1 MTAEDVRAL
10 LRQRVEEAGNAN
22 VWSRRHGVSHAYTQD
37 ALAGRRGP
45 GPAILAALGV
55 ERVAATY
62 RMREASHG

>member
-10 LRQRVEEAGNAN
+10 LRQRVDMEGSALA
-22 VWSRRHGVSHAYTQD
+22 WSRRHGVSTAYTLD

-55 ERVAATY
+55 EKADTVYRFKEAA
-62 RMREASHG
+62 HG